1 MSRGTERQ
9 RAVRRAL
16 LALCPR
22 VPLADA
28 QDIMAAVSAGSL
40 RALPPE
46 VAAWL
51 GATSHIRHR
60 HTEYDAL
67 LGEGYDRDAARWF
80 VLDAMNDRL
89 LDWGATRTVGEGDEA
104 TDPG

>member
-9 RAVRRAL
+9 RALRRAL

-28 QDIMAAVSAGSL
+28 QDILAAASGGPL

-46 VAAWL
+46 IAAWL

-60 HTEYDAL
+60 YTAYDAL
-67 LGEGYDRDAARWF
+67 LDEGYDRDAARWF
-80 VLDAMNDRL
+80 VLDAMNEQL
-89 LDWGATRTVGEGDEA
+89 AAWGSPRTVTEDDGASSD
-104 TDPG
+104 